1 MFADPA
7 VVEAGQVL
15 EYEESLQVDG
25 IVFGH
30 NARPIQPLG
39 GRKLEY
45 YGFCGGEGGADAAA

>member
-1 MFADPA
+1 M
-7 VVEAGQVL
+7 VEAGQVL

-45 YGFCGGEGGADAAA
+45 YGFCGGEGADAVA